1 MLAYILAPWILWV
14 WVYVWTKF
22 GTPGPW
28 MFANIEYRT
37 VVFCHGHG
45 LDPYPNAGDPHLQN
59 CGPAARWFS
68 PTYCEASWK
77 SRCKHNLLAFQLQF
91 LCSHGDSKNSG
102 WAYLIGVPIW
112 QASVKW
118 GTLTWSEAIH
128 TKPAHKVTCVTRH
141 FPMNNLL
148 SSPKRCTRSNPESLV
163 RGGQS
168 YRGQV
173 FLL

>member
-1 MLAYILAPWILWV
+1 MLEYILAPWILWV

-37 VVFCHGHG
+37 VVFCHGPG

-128 TKPAHKVTCVTRH
+128 KASTQGNLCNSPFSYEQPLIFPQEMHALKPGV
-141 FPMNNLL
+141 P
-148 SSPKRCTRSNPESLV
+148 CT
-163 RGGQS
+163 GGS
-168 YRGQV
+168 V
-173 FLL
+173 L